1 VSRRTVVAAIGLVIA
16 LTGLVLGAVGAGR
29 ESEAAPA
36 VLDGHALF
44 VAKGCSSCHTGP
56 DSTSAMNAGPPLVDA
71 VGWAGS
77 RRPGVDAA
85 TYLSE
90 SIREPAA
97 FLSPARLGDTEMPAL
112 AVSSDEVDR
121 LVDYLLER

>member
-1 VSRRTVVAAIGLVIA
+1 MSRRTAIAAIGLVVA

-29 ESEAAPA
+29 ASDAAPA

-56 DSTSAMNAGPPLVDA
+56 ETTSEVNAGPPLVDA
-71 VGWAGS
+71 ASWAGT
-77 RRPGVDAA
+77 RRPGTDAA

-97 FLSPARLGDTEMPAL
+97 FLSPARDGDTVMPAL
-112 AVSSDEVDR
+112 AVSSDEVER
-121 LVDYLLER
+121 LVDYLLGR

>member
-1 VSRRTVVAAIGLVIA
+1 MSRRAVVAAVGLVIA

-29 ESEAAPA
+29 GSDAAPA

-56 DSTSAMNAGPPLVDA
+56 DSTSEINAGPPLVA
-71 VGWAGS
+71 AAAWAGS
-77 RRPGVDAA
+77 RRPGTAAA
-85 TYLSE
+85 TYLAE

-97 FLSPARLGDTEMPAL
+97 FLSPARDGDTEMPAL
-112 AVSSDEVDR
+112 AVSPDEVAR
-121 LVDYLLER
+121 LVDYLLGR

>member
-1 VSRRTVVAAIGLVIA
+1 MSRRTVVAAIGLVLA

-29 ESEAAPA
+29 ASDAAPA

-56 DSTSAMNAGPPLVDA
+56 DTTSEMNAGPPLVDA
-71 VGWAGS
+71 AGWAGS
-77 RRPGVDAA
+77 RRPGTDAA
-85 TYLSE
+85 TYLAE

-97 FLSPARLGDTEMPAL
+97 FLSPARNGDTAMPAL
-112 AVSSDEVDR
+112 AVTADEVER
-121 LVDYLLER
+121 LVDYLLGR